1 MFDKRD
7 GIIMPPSPGS
17 LLRDKRSEYGWSVV
31 DVARTLCLS
40 VGQLE
45 ALEDDD
51 YKNLPGRTY
60 VLGYWKNY
68 SSLLSISIEDSIEA
82 HLKNLPGLA
91 SSIAVQPDHQ
101 RFRLSFEQS
110 RHRFTLLFVLLSV
123 IFLGAIWYWQSPQ
136 PESLTG
142 REDWQTENILPPV
155 VAAPEIPSPEISSG
169 EVEAPDDG
177 ANDEPVPAPPNSN
190 SIIALPE
197 PSFSEENAP
206 LRFDSVEGASAFAEG
221 ALPNPAEQLAENAD
235 VAEPANVAENADV
248 HSPQTAAINYAAT
261 TPAESPPASPATEI
275 VFSIDEKSWLEV
287 LDHTG
292 ERLIY
297 RTVEPD
303 QRLTLKGMPPFS
315 VFIGNVEG
323 VSVEYLG
330 KPVPVEPYRNGL
342 FARFKV
348 GEQ

>member
-1 MFDKRD
+1 M
-7 GIIMPPSPGS
+7 
-17 LLRDKRSEYGWSVV
+17 
-31 DVARTLCLS
+31 
-40 VGQLE
+40 
-45 ALEDDD
+45 
-51 YKNLPGRTY
+51 
-60 VLGYWKNY
+60 
-68 SSLLSISIEDSIEA
+68 
-82 HLKNLPGLA
+82 
-91 SSIAVQPDHQ
+91 
-101 RFRLSFEQS
+101 
-110 RHRFTLLFVLLSV
+110 

-136 PESLTG
+136 PDSLTG

-221 ALPNPAEQLAENAD
+221 ALPNPVEQLAENAD

-248 HSPQTAAINYAAT
+248 HSPQTAAITSAAT
-261 TPAESPPASPATEI
+261 TPPNGRGFSRHRNRLLHRREI
-275 VFSIDEKSWLEV
+275 WLEV